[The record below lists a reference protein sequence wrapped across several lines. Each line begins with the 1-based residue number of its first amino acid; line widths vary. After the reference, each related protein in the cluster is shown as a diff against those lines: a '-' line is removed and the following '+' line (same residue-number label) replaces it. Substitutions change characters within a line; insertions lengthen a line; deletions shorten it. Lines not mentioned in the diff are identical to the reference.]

1 MLERRECQGSWL
13 RQGFPHSSS
22 GLHEGVCFSS
32 DCMAVLGF
40 AWALSSREHGSTSG
54 KIGGALLGKI
64 PCWSCGSSSAA
75 AHLALP
81 RWKEPPRPSSGSA
94 SSKHCVLYARAWV
107 RLSNAF
113 HRALAE
119 MFHQSTKSLVHFF
132 CPCTRRVMKAGSF
145 FQS

>member
-1 MLERRECQGSWL
+1 MR
-13 RQGFPHSSS
+13 GFVFLLTVWQCW
-22 GLHEGVCFSS
+22 GL
-32 DCMAVLGF
+32 LGLSRT
-40 AWALSSREHGSTSG
+40 ALSSREHGSTSG

-64 PCWSCGSSSAA
+64 PRWSCGSSSAA

-119 MFHQSTKSLVHFF
+119 MFHQSTEFGAFF
-132 CPCTRRVMKAGSF
+132 LSMYTQSDEGRIVFSVIVRVLNGD
-145 FQS
+145 